1 MSLCGFRRGKKDTPF
16 FLPENLGVEEEHC
29 ICMILYDS
37 ENCKKPLAH
46 CPLSFAFD
54 ETSGAI

>member
-37 ENCKKPLAH
+37 ETVRNHWPLS
-46 CPLSFAFD
+46 LSFAFD